1 MRRDQCV
8 SGITLFPLTE
18 THQVIYTGSCYI
30 RLPSSLLSNLPPL
43 QGFPHN
49 SVHSLLFLFIFLA
62 FFLSRHKVVKVH
74 EVVSSLGPSGSWG
87 HPFSFFHFLL
97 PDSSSWSTVFGWV
110 PWKQTQR
117 PGCMQVWEVK
127 VLSPARKWED
137 RLNREKFAFIE
148 FVAEPTERSQ
158 MEAKD
163 QTLQHP

>member
-18 THQVIYTGSCYI
+18 THQVIYAGPCYI

-87 HPFSFFHFLL
+87 HPFSSFHFLL

-117 PGCMQVWEVK
+117 PGYMQVNG
-127 VLSPARKWED
+127 KW
-137 RLNREKFAFIE
+137 RCSHLQGSEKTGW
-148 FVAEPTERSQ
+148 TERNLLS
-158 MEAKD
+158 
-163 QTLQHP
+163 LNL